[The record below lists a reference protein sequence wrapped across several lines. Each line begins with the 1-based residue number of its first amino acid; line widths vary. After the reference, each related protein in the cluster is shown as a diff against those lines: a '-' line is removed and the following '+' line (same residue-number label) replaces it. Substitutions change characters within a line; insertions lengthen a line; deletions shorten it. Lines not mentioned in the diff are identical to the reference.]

1 VSLLIRLYPAQ
12 WRERYGEEFAA
23 LLEERPLGPF
33 DVADIVLGAI
43 DARLHLQRDAPSQ
56 ARKGFTMSLRL
67 GGIAAILAG
76 ILWLAGMTWSGLD
89 PADQDPGILLALAG
103 MVLLLVALVELSAF
117 QARTQP
123 RLVWAAFAVP
133 AVGTVLTIIGM
144 VGMAIVPDRPF
155 IAQVSGWEVFIVG
168 LFAALVGSS
177 LFGLATYRAAVLSRA
192 GSLVLAAAAPLAL
205 LTILGTIGAS
215 GSALSAAIGIITL
228 AAWSA
233 GWVLLGWAA
242 VRLDGTLPRAL
253 PA

>member
-1 VSLLIRLYPAQ
+1 MSALIRLYPAQ
-12 WRERYGEEFAA
+12 WRERYGEEFTA

-43 DARLHLQRDAPSQ
+43 DARLHLRGDAPSES
-56 ARKGFTMSLRL
+56 RKGFTMSLRV

-76 ILWLAGMTWSGLD
+76 ILWLAGITWSGLD
-89 PADQDPGILLALAG
+89 PSDRDPGILLALAG

-144 VGMAIVPDRPF
+144 VAMAVMPDRPL
-155 IAQVSGWEVFIVG
+155 IAQVSGWDVFFVG
-168 LFAALVGSS
+168 LLAALVGSS
-177 LFGLATYRAAVLSRA
+177 LFGLATYRAGVLSRA
-192 GSLVLAAAAPLAL
+192 GSLVLAAAAPLTL
-205 LTILGTIGAS
+205 VTIIGIAGAS
-215 GSALSAAIGIITL
+215 GSALSNAVGIITL

-233 GWVLLGWAA
+233 GWVLVGWAA
-242 VRLDGTLPRAL
+242 IRLDGTLPRVL